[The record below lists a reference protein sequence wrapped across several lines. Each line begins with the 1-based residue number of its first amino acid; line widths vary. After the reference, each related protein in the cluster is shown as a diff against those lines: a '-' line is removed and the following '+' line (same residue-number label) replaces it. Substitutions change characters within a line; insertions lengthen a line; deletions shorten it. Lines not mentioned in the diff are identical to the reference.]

1 MAKFDSV
8 ADFRSKATQQDYE
21 SLKTSYTGR
30 KSTEWGSL
38 ADEYGFSRSSAL
50 KLLREANLIGPGDL
64 KRTVSSK
71 KITKKSV
78 ELNVQHKSLK
88 TKLRPMRMTDET
100 WNKMQQILDKYGY
113 ISRDNVLDALL
124 NEVLDKYL

>member
-1 MAKFDSV
+1 MAKFDRTD
-8 ADFRSKATQQDYE
+8 DFREKATEQDYE
-21 SLKTSYTGR
+21 ALKRSYTGL

-50 KLLREANLIGPGDL
+50 KLLREKNLIGPGDL
-64 KRTVSSK
+64 KRTVSPK
-71 KITKKSV
+71 KKTKESV

-100 WNKMQQILDKYGY
+100 WNKLQLIMDKYGY
-113 ISRDNVLDALL
+113 ISRDNVLDSLL

>member
-21 SLKTSYTGR
+21 ALKTSYTGR
-30 KSTEWGSL
+30 KSTEWDSL
-38 ADEYGFSRSSAL
+38 SDVYGFSRSSAL
-50 KLLREANLIGPGDL
+50 KLLREKNLIGPGDL

-71 KITKKSV
+71 KKTKQSV
-78 ELNVQHKSLK
+78 ELDVQHKSLK

-100 WNKMQQILDKYGY
+100 WNKLQQLLDKYGY

>member
-21 SLKTSYTGR
+21 ALKTSYTGR
-30 KSTEWGSL
+30 KSTEWDSL
-38 ADEYGFSRSSAL
+38 SDVYGFSRSSAL
-50 KLLREANLIGPGDL
+50 KLLREKNLIGPGDL

-71 KITKKSV
+71 KKTKQSV

-100 WNKMQQILDKYGY
+100 WNKLQQLLDKYGY